1 MTQQHTTPFWRNT
14 LHTLAVSAMLACTA
28 GTAQAQQTNAP
39 AGATPS
45 LRPGEPVTLNFSGAD
60 IEAVSRAIG
69 AITNRNV
76 VVDPRVKG
84 QITPVSYTHLT
95 LPTKRIV

>member
-28 GTAQAQQTNAP
+28 GTTQAQTNAP

-45 LRPGEPVTLNFSGAD
+45 LRHSDSGLVMLNSAW
-60 IEAVSRAIG
+60 S
-69 AITNRNV
+69 
-76 VVDPRVKG
+76 
-84 QITPVSYTHLT
+84 
-95 LPTKRIV
+95 